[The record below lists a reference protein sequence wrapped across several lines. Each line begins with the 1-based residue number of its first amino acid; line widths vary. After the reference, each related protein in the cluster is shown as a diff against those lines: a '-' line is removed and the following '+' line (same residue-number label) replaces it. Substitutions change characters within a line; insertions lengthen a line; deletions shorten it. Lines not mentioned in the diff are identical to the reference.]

1 MNKEGIK
8 KWWNYFIK
16 VLSYLC
22 LIVLFLIAIF
32 LIIYILSS
40 QVARS
45 KGEYPYFNLYTI
57 VSPSMEPNIKV
68 YDVILV
74 KRVKNESDLK
84 IGDVITF
91 HTNVYNTGGY
101 TVTHRIYDIIKAE
114 DGTKYITKGDN
125 NQRPDDGEISF
136 KDIVGKEQFKIAG
149 LGRIQFFVSSKLG
162 WLFVIL
168 IPAMGIILTD
178 IIKLKRIIKIKKE
191 IEEIPTMNNI
201 RRIREVEEN
210 KRLLALLERS
220 RKFNRKK

>member
-8 KWWNYFIK
+8 KWVDLFIK
-16 VLSYLC
+16 GLSYLC

-32 LIIYILSS
+32 LIFYIVSS
-40 QVARS
+40 QIARS
-45 KGEYPYFNLYTI
+45 KGKPAYINLYTI

-101 TVTHRIYDIIKAE
+101 TVTHRIYDILKEE

-149 LGRIQFFVSSKLG
+149 LGRIQFFIASKLG
-162 WLFVIL
+162 WLF
-168 IPAMGIILTD
+168 IILLPALAIILMD
-178 IIKLKRIIKIKKE
+178 IIRLKRIIKIKKE
-191 IEEIPTMNNI
+191 IEDIPTVN
-201 RRIREVEEN
+201 RIEHVREIEEN
-210 KRLLALLERS
+210 KRITALLERA